1 MNRRRVLALCEGAL
15 MVALSIALSY
25 VEIDIGA
32 QGGDVGFTII
42 PIIIFALRWG
52 TLPGIAVGAVFGAL
66 KFFLG
71 GYAFNWASILLDYA
85 VAYGAVGL
93 AGLVKTFKMKE
104 SAYSDVL
111 AAFIGGAARFIV
123 HFISGITV
131 YAEFAPAGQHL
142 WVYSLLYNG
151 AYMPVSYTHLD
162 VYKRQLETSGSLRK
176 LYETDTQIHQ
186 LIELS
191 KTLEGLPRNA
201 SVHASGIVITKEPIY
216 RYVPL
221 SVSKDVVTTQFTM
234 VLLEELGL
242 LKIDILGLRNI
253 TVIGK
258 TVDEVN
264 RKYNAGLNL
273 NELDL
278 KDQAVFESVSYT
290 HLTTQLI
297 QEMMAYIDNQLLPSI
312 TLHGV
317 MMDIFGQGVLI
328 LGQSGI
334 GKSETALEL
343 IERGNRLVA
352 DDGVRIQRVK
362 GKALMARSPELIKYF
377 MEIRGVGVIDVKAMF
392 GIGSVLDEKQIDI
405 CLLYTSRQC
414 RAWTWH
420 YAWTKDHQRK
430 IYRQDQ
436 RTC

>member
-111 AAFIGGAARFIV
+111 AALIGGAARFIV

-151 AYMPVSYTHLD
+151 AYMLPTTIIAMILVPIIMRLA
-162 VYKRQLETSGSLRK
+162 
-176 LYETDTQIHQ
+176 I
-186 LIELS
+186 S
-191 KTLEGLPRNA
+191 K
-201 SVHASGIVITKEPIY
+201 
-216 RYVPL
+216 
-221 SVSKDVVTTQFTM
+221 
-234 VLLEELGL
+234 
-242 LKIDILGLRNI
+242 
-253 TVIGK
+253 
-258 TVDEVN
+258 
-264 RKYNAGLNL
+264 
-273 NELDL
+273 
-278 KDQAVFESVSYT
+278 
-290 HLTTQLI
+290 
-297 QEMMAYIDNQLLPSI
+297 
-312 TLHGV
+312 
-317 MMDIFGQGVLI
+317 
-328 LGQSGI
+328 
-334 GKSETALEL
+334 
-343 IERGNRLVA
+343 
-352 DDGVRIQRVK
+352 
-362 GKALMARSPELIKYF
+362 IKK
-377 MEIRGVGVIDVKAMF
+377 V
-392 GIGSVLDEKQIDI
+392 
-405 CLLYTSRQC
+405 
-414 RAWTWH
+414 
-420 YAWTKDHQRK
+420 
-430 IYRQDQ
+430 
-436 RTC
+436 